1 MESNSPL
8 DTLPPT
14 LSKPLEDVANEKQQ
28 TDSAGKNEP
37 EETDQPDVAVSPP
50 SDGEA
55 SSDDLGPED
64 YVRSPKKETKAP
76 STGADPSPKNR
87 SPKPKTPSQPEFRIC
102 PHCREWPIQGPY
114 EFCSVKC
121 EKEAGI
127 AKRKAVFRVLK
138 PLESKD
144 RVAQAIYHK
153 FITEWEDPTGELA
166 APAVTA
172 IYQISL
178 PYYEDR
184 FLDAIA
190 KAQAHGGSNTKSAW
204 FACQCIC
211 DVGVKSADLCNFR
224 SCGICMVVKSGF
236 DELAFGQT
244 TNNGIY
250 GDGIYANLNPAMAH
264 RFTVRK
270 ADHNS
275 RVVILCSIVEL
286 EPGAPVENILDY
298 GAATDGSGR
307 VFCAKKDVII
317 PRRLVVYSI
326 KPPAQQGPTTN
337 MDVD

>member
-37 EETDQPDVAVSPP
+37 EESDQPDVAVSPP

-64 YVRSPKKETKAP
+64 CVRSPKKETKAP
-76 STGADPSPKNR
+76 STGADPSPKYMPLR
-87 SPKPKTPSQPEFRIC
+87 
-102 PHCREWPIQGPY
+102 
-114 EFCSVKC
+114 
-121 EKEAGI
+121 
-127 AKRKAVFRVLK
+127 AKRPQNQRRHLNLNSEYARTVANGPFRGRMNSA
-138 PLESKD
+138 PRNPKD

-166 APAVTA
+166 APEVTA

-184 FLDAIA
+184 FLDAMQVPNCHWNFA

-270 ADHNS
+270 VDHDS

-298 GAATDGSGR
+298 GAAIDGSGK

-326 KPPAQQGPTTN
+326 KPPAQQGPTTK